1 MYYQKMK
8 KYVILFLVLM
18 QKILHILQIK
28 YKIILYKQ
36 LLFAVRQAT
45 DFVFVCMSKTE
56 DMRMLAT
63 QMQETLGSKGGG
75 KTDAIQGRTEAK
87 KADLQAF
94 WEQKGFTI
102 YQE

>member
-1 MYYQKMK
+1 
-8 KYVILFLVLM
+8 
-18 QKILHILQIK
+18 
-28 YKIILYKQ
+28 
-36 LLFAVRQAT
+36 
-45 DFVFVCMSKTE
+45 
-56 DMRMLAT
+56 MLAT
-63 QMQETLGSKGGG
+63 QMRETLGSKGGG